1 MIKCSFELND
11 QVHFMPTKA
20 ATKISGIESKW
31 RTGIFVGL
39 RERSEELLMM
49 TENGV
54 FRARSIKRKPEQE
67 RWDKE
72 FLEKAVGTPWEPIPG
87 RRKGE
92 QTDLPG
98 HVAVIP
104 ASEAGI
110 LEVQPAAEPR
120 GAPRR
125 VYIRKADL
133 MRYGYTAG
141 CKGCEQLD
149 EAPRSGEDAPCLE

>member
-1 MIKCSFELND
+1 
-11 QVHFMPTKA
+11 
-20 ATKISGIESKW
+20 
-31 RTGIFVGL
+31 
-39 RERSEELLMM
+39 MM

-87 RRKGE
+87 RHKGDK
-92 QTDLPG
+92 TDLPG
-98 HVAVIP
+98 DVTVIP

-110 LEVQPAAEPR
+110 PEAQPAAEPR

-125 VYIRKADL
+125 VCIRKVDL
-133 MRYGYTAG
+133 MRYGYTSG
-141 CKGCEQLD
+141 CKGCEAARTPGAQAVHHEQKCRD
-149 EAPRSGEDAPCLE
+149 RIVRARARGFNYM